1 MPVSYTLST
10 PHVPKM
16 IKVAV
21 ITSFD
26 LTDTLE
32 SCNTKVRYER
42 NSTLILILVSKGLYV
57 TNVEYA

>member
-1 MPVSYTLST
+1 
-10 PHVPKM
+10 M

-21 ITSFD
+21 IASFD

-32 SCNTKVRYER
+32 SCNTKVQYER
-42 NSTLILILVSKGLYV
+42 NSTLILTLVSKGLYV